1 MPARA
6 TFLENQKLGYSSVQ
20 NCEVRASAN
29 RRRKEQGK
37 KKGKRKK
44 KAEQKA
50 NLQMKDRFKGMLRNI
65 DVRLLSRKT
74 AGLSLSLLPFRNA
87 IRSYGGNRDRYRG
100 QRR

>member
-20 NCEVRASAN
+20 NREVRASAN

-74 AGLSLSLLPFRNA
+74 AGLSLSLFFSLTL
-87 IRSYGGNRDRYRG
+87 SKRDPEL
-100 QRR
+100 RRKS